1 MNSTNA
7 CAYNKLARPS
17 RRLPIWDKLP
27 PMLEDILMTYDR
39 NFRTRARANTWNIGA
54 VLLSAFFAS
63 ACANSAEPSSATRLS
78 PEQLTAANAAQIRE
92 PIERLTHR
100 SAAAPEVGSDGTT
113 EVVDLRGGFQSVTM
127 VRKNPDGTHTTIC
140 TDSADE
146 AVRFMLSEPTPTAE
160 DR

>member
-7 CAYNKLARPS
+7 CTYNKLARPS
-17 RRLPIWDKLP
+17 RRTHIWDKLP
-27 PMLEDILMTYDR
+27 PKLEDILMTYDL
-39 NFRTRARANTWNIGA
+39 NFSWNIGA
-54 VLLSAFFAS
+54 ALLSAFCMS
-63 ACANSAEPSSATRLS
+63 ACASSAEPASATSLA
-78 PEQLTAANAAQIRE
+78 PEQLTAANAALIRE

-127 VRKNPDGTHTTIC
+127 VRKNPDGTHTGIC

-146 AVRFMLSEPTPTAE
+146 AVRFMLSEPTHTVE

>member
-1 MNSTNA
+1 M
-7 CAYNKLARPS
+7 AYHP
-17 RRLPIWDKLP
+17 
-27 PMLEDILMTYDR
+27 
-39 NFRTRARANTWNIGA
+39 NFRSRASSWKIGA
-54 VLLSAFFAS
+54 ALVSAAFMS
-63 ACANSAEPSSATRLS
+63 ACANSAEPVSATSLL

-100 SAAAPEVGSDGTT
+100 SGAAPTVGSDGTT

-127 VRKNPDGTHTTIC
+127 VRKNPDGTHTGIC

-146 AVRFMLSEPTPTAE
+146 AVRFMLSEPTPTVE